1 MTALKFFQL
10 KTEEK
15 SEIINEIQ
23 RVTPLPPASI
33 EKDWWVVQTLAL
45 VFQMEAAPYLVFKG
59 GTSLSKAWNIIER
72 LSEDVD
78 LALSREFLGFEG
90 KISRT
95 QVGKLRDAS
104 FKYISEYFLPQLRE
118 AFKKAG
124 LERVTIDLTEVESPD
139 QDPVNILI
147 TYPTVVEQ
155 SEYVLPQV
163 KLEIGSRSLLEP
175 FTNRQFS
182 SFVGDKFAG
191 RPFADEKIS
200 IPCVNPE
207 RTYLE
212 KLFLLHEEFKR
223 PVTEIRVRRMSRH
236 FYDIQ
241 KIAKTGYS
249 KIATSDKQLYKSL
262 VEHREHFMRWGGID
276 YSTHFPPNLNPL
288 PPANLISAF
297 ENDYKTMQEEMIYGE
312 SLPFKELMK
321 ELELITST
329 FNNLRF

>member
-1 MTALKFFQL
+1 MAALNFFQL
-10 KTEEK
+10 DTEDK
-15 SEIINEIQ
+15 KFIFSEIQKDI
-23 RVTPLPPASI
+23 PLVPASI

-45 VFQMEAAPYLVFKG
+45 VFKMEAAPHLVFKG

-78 LALSREFLGFEG
+78 LAMSREFLGFEG

-95 QVGKLRDAS
+95 QVSKLRDAS

-124 LERVTIDLTEVESPD
+124 FERVTIDLTEIESPD

-147 TYPTVVEQ
+147 TYPSVVEK

-191 RPFADEKIS
+191 RSFADEKIT

-223 PVTEIRVRRMSRH
+223 PAAEIRVRRMSRH

-241 KIAKTGYS
+241 KISKTDYS
-249 KIATSDKQLYKSL
+249 EIATSDKQLYITL

-288 PPANLISAF
+288 PPERLLSAF

-312 SLPFKELMK
+312 SLPFRVLMK

-329 FNNLRF
+329 FNNLSF

>member
-1 MTALKFFQL
+1 MRKKAFLKLPDKEKLLFFTKVKQ
-10 KTEEK
+10 
-15 SEIINEIQ
+15 EINL
-23 RVTPLPPASI
+23 PLPSI

-45 VFQMEAAPYLVFKG
+45 VFQMEVAPYVVFKG
-59 GTSLSKAWNIIER
+59 GTSLSKAWGLIER

-78 LALSREFLGFEG
+78 LALSREFLGFKG

-104 FKYISEYFLPQLRE
+104 FKYISEHFLPRLRE
-118 AFKKAG
+118 AFNKAG
-124 LERVTIDLTEVESPD
+124 FESVTIDLTEVESPD

-147 TYPTVVEQ
+147 TYPSVVEK
-155 SEYVLPQV
+155 SEYILPQV

-175 FTNRQFS
+175 FTNRQFC

-191 RPFADEKIS
+191 QPFADDKITV
-200 IPCVNPE
+200 PCVNPE

-223 PVTEIRVRRMSRH
+223 PVAEIRIRRMSRH
-236 FYDIQ
+236 LYDIQ
-241 KIAKTGYS
+241 KISKTIYS
-249 KIATSDKQLYKSL
+249 EIALSDKQLYNSL
-262 VEHREHFMRWGGID
+262 VEHREHFMRWSGID

-288 PPANLISAF
+288 PPSRLLSAF

-312 SLPFKELMK
+312 SLPFNELMN
-321 ELELITST
+321 ELESITSNINKIK
-329 FNNLRF
+329 F

>member
-1 MTALKFFQL
+1 MSSREFYILTAEQKQILFR
-10 KTEEK
+10 
-15 SEIINEIQ
+15 EIQ
-23 RVTPLPPASI
+23 KEIPIPPASI

-78 LALSREFLGFEG
+78 LALSREFLGFSG
-90 KISRT
+90 TISRT

-104 FKYISEYFLPQLRE
+104 FKYISEQFLPQLRE
-118 AFKKAG
+118 AFNKAG
-124 LERVTIDLTEVESPD
+124 FENVTIDLTEVESPD

-147 TYPTVVEQ
+147 TYPSVVEK
-155 SEYVLPQV
+155 SKYILPQV

-175 FTNRQFS
+175 FTNRQFC
-182 SFVGDKFAG
+182 SFVGNKFTG

-200 IPCVNPE
+200 VPCVNPE
-207 RTYLE
+207 RTFLE

-223 PVTEIRVRRMSRH
+223 PVDEIRVRRMSRH
-236 FYDIQ
+236 LYDIQ
-241 KIAKTGYS
+241 KISKTVYS
-249 KIATSDKQLYKSL
+249 QIAISDKQLYKSL

-276 YSTHFPPNLNPL
+276 YSTHFPPTLNPL
-288 PPANLISAF
+288 PPEHLLSSF
-297 ENDYKTMQEEMIYGE
+297 QSDYKTMQEEMIYGE

-321 ELELITST
+321 ELELLTST
-329 FNNLRF
+329 INKIVF

>member
-1 MTALKFFQL
+1 MRETAFYKLPVKEKLLLFSQL
-10 KTEEK
+10 KQEV
-15 SEIINEIQ
+15 NL
-23 RVTPLPPASI
+23 PLSSI
-33 EKDWWVVQTLAL
+33 EKDWWIVQTLAL
-45 VFQMEAAPYLVFKG
+45 VFQMETAPYLVFKG
-59 GTSLSKAWNIIER
+59 GTSLSKAWGIIER

-124 LERVTIDLTEVESPD
+124 FERVTIDLTDVESPD

-147 TYPTVVEQ
+147 TYPSVVEK

-175 FTNRQFS
+175 FTNCQFC
-182 SFVGDKFAG
+182 SFVGDKFVG
-191 RPFADEKIS
+191 RSFADEKIT

-223 PVTEIRVRRMSRH
+223 PAAEIRVRRMSRH

-249 KIATSDKQLYKSL
+249 EIATSDKQLYKSL
-262 VEHREHFMRWGGID
+262 VAHREHFMRWGGID

-288 PPANLISAF
+288 PPESLHSAF

-329 FNNLRF
+329 INNLRF